1 MKLITLNVWGGRV
14 HKPLLNF
21 LKEQGGKI
29 DVFCFQEVFKSEK
42 NFFSREIK
50 TDIFSDIKEVLKDYN
65 AYYSPVVEKTNLVE
79 KVDFEIFWGQA
90 TFVKKT
96 IEVMSEGS
104 IFIFGKYN
112 HEWTFLNK
120 NPKKYIDAPRLIHY
134 VTIKDPSVNSG
145 QAKEEVLIANL
156 HGYWTPDSKEDTP
169 ERLEQSDKII
179 EFLNAYRSKKVL
191 CGDFNLNPN
200 TQSMLMLEKNMIN
213 LIKKYNIK
221 STRSNLHTRKDKYA
235 DYVLVSKDIRVLDF
249 KAFQDD
255 VSDHL
260 PLFLEFN

>member
-1 MKLITLNVWGGRV
+1 MKLITLNIWGGRV
-14 HKPLLNF
+14 HKPLLEFIKKHN
-21 LKEQGGKI
+21 EDI

-50 TDIFSDIKEVLKDYN
+50 TDIFSDIKEILKDYN
-65 AYYSPVVEKTNLVE
+65 AYYAPVIEKTNLAE

-96 IEVMSEGS
+96 IKVISEGNA
-104 IFIFGKYN
+104 FIFGKYN
-112 HEWTFLNK
+112 HEWTFLSN
-120 NPKKYIDAPRLIHY
+120 NPKKYIDVPRLIHY
-134 VTIKDPSVNSG
+134 VVIQT
-145 QAKEEVLIANL
+145 KEGETLISNL
-156 HGYWTPDSKEDTP
+156 HGYWIPESKEDTP

-179 EFLNAYRSKKVL
+179 KFFDSRKSRKIL

-200 TQSMLMLEKNMIN
+200 TQSMLMLEKNMVN
-213 LIKKYNIK
+213 LVKKHKVK
-221 STRSNLHTRKDKYA
+221 STRSNLHTRKDKFA
-235 DYVLVSKDIRVLDF
+235 DYILVSKDMKVLDF
-249 KAFQDD
+249 KVLQDE

>member
-21 LKEQGGKI
+21 IKEQNGNI

-65 AYYSPVVEKTNLVE
+65 AYYAPVIEKTNLVE

-96 IEVMSEGS
+96 IRVVSEGNF
-104 IFIFGKYN
+104 FIFGEYN
-112 HEWTFLNK
+112 HEWTLLSK
-120 NPKKYIDAPRLIHY
+120 NPEKYIDAPRLIHY
-134 VTIKDPSVNSG
+134 VIIEDSSIRPRQT
-145 QAKEEVLIANL
+145 KEEMLIANL
-156 HGYWTPDSKEDTP
+156 HGYWIPDSKEDTP
-169 ERLEQSDKII
+169 ERLEQSDKIMK
-179 EFLNAYRSKKVL
+179 FLDAYKYRKIL
-191 CGDFNLNPN
+191 CGDFNLNP
-200 TQSMLMLEKNMIN
+200 TTKSMFKLEQGMVN
-213 LIKKYNIK
+213 LIKKHNVK
-221 STRSNLHTRKDKYA
+221 STRSNLHTRKDKFA
-235 DYVLVSKDIRVLDF
+235 DYVLVSKGIKVLDF
-249 KAFQDD
+249 KVLQDQ